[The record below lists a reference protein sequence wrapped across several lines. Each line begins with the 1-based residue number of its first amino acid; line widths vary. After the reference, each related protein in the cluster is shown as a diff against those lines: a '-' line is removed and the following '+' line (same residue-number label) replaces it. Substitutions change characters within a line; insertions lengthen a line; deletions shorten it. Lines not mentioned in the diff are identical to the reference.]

1 MTSGSTSKAP
11 STPGL
16 LPPVF
21 CSLSLSKPVLPM
33 MPSVKPILLL
43 MSPYSVL

>member
-1 MTSGSTSKAP
+1 
-11 STPGL
+11 L

-21 CSLSLSKPVLPM
+21 CSLSLSRPVEPM